1 MSDLKGIAEKLSIGE
16 LADFFL
22 REDGMVGITKTYGFK
37 FKNEVNL
44 DSGIKYK
51 ALDNND
57 IDVVV

>member
-1 MSDLKGIAEKLSIGE
+1 
-16 LADFFL
+16 
-22 REDGMVGITKTYGFK
+22 MVGITKTYGFK